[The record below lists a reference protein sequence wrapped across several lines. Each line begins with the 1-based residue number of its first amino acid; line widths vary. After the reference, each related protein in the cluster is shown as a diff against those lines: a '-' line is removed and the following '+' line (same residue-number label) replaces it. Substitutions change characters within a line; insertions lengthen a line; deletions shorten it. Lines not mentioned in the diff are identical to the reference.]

1 MQLHGIYMRKKYN
14 IVVNTREEPNV
25 ERTLNTLNRNYER
38 AIVTGNNEKISY
50 TVNLS
55 KYELLFLRLNCKS
68 GKVLR
73 IDNELTQ

>member
-1 MQLHGIYMRKKYN
+1 MRKKYN
-14 IVVNTREEPNV
+14 IIVNTREEPNV

-38 AIVTGNNEKISY
+38 ATVTGNNEKISY

>member
-14 IVVNTREEPNV
+14 IIVNTREEPNV

-38 AIVTGNNEKISY
+38 ATVTGNNEKISY